1 MELFLTLSIVF
12 AATFLLGKLL
22 ERIRIPWIFAALLIG
37 VILSSSTLGKDLA
50 ADSNFGFMAQ
60 LGLFFT
66 LFIIGFEIDLKAVR
80 KLGGFI
86 ARMSTAVI
94 LTESVIGTILIY
106 NLFDISLGL
115 SMLVATSFA
124 TVGEA
129 MLLPILDEF
138 KLMPTR
144 FGQTIV
150 GVGVI
155 DDIVEI
161 ATIIILTILIGT
173 NEGHSSS
180 RLVLY
185 GVVLLLLFVLPLIVG
200 RLKNRVSRW
209 RIYGFEYFFLLA
221 MAMFFLFVGT
231 GSLIDAAPL
240 GALLAGVAIKNFVS
254 DTYIKAVESEVRT
267 LAYGLFAPIFFLSV
281 GLETD
286 AGSLLSNPWLIIL
299 ITAATAAGKIIA
311 SWFAARK
318 QLGGRGSIVA
328 GILLTVRLS
337 TSIVVITLLY
347 ENGLIPAELF
357 TVLVGS
363 TIVFKF
369 VIPIA
374 VSKLIVKWRIGHP
387 EIKDEVERRRKSMPL
402 TRHMKAPTS

>member
-1 MELFLTLSIVF
+1 
-12 AATFLLGKLL
+12 
-22 ERIRIPWIFAALLIG
+22 
-37 VILSSSTLGKDLA
+37 
-50 ADSNFGFMAQ
+50 
-60 LGLFFT
+60 
-66 LFIIGFEIDLKAVR
+66 
-80 KLGGFI
+80 
-86 ARMSTAVI
+86 
-94 LTESVIGTILIY
+94 
-106 NLFDISLGL
+106 
-115 SMLVATSFA
+115 
-124 TVGEA
+124 
-129 MLLPILDEF
+129 
-138 KLMPTR
+138 
-144 FGQTIV
+144 
-150 GVGVI
+150 
-155 DDIVEI
+155 
-161 ATIIILTILIGT
+161 
-173 NEGHSSS
+173 
-180 RLVLY
+180 
-185 GVVLLLLFVLPLIVG
+185 
-200 RLKNRVSRW
+200 
-209 RIYGFEYFFLLA
+209 

-299 ITAATAAGKIIA
+299 ITAATATGKIVA
-311 SWFAARK
+311 SWLVARR
-318 QLGGRGSIVA
+318 QLGGRGSVVA

-374 VSKLIVKWRIGHP
+374 VSKLIVKWHIGHP
-387 EIKDEVERRRKSMPL
+387 EIKDEVERRRKSIPL
-402 TRHMKAPTS
+402 TRHTAVKPQP